1 MRKRIYIFW
10 AFAVLL
16 SEYSSIS
23 KMRTSNNIK
32 AEEKYLLEEDY
43 EKQIKVLNRAIKLEN
58 ENANKEITKT
68 YRS

>member
-43 EKQIKVLNRAIKLEN
+43 EK
-58 ENANKEITKT
+58 
-68 YRS
+68 